1 MQPEEKTPQGAGPLA
16 PPPPETTSPPAPEEA
31 VAPAPESPAPPAAG
45 TDTPAEAP
53 APAAPP
59 VEAAEAPAGEA
70 PPAEAAEAPAGEAAP
85 AEAAEVPPEKK
96 KILPRKC
103 WLTVLLLVAAGI
115 TFTAFALALSGQG
128 EISWGGS
135 PLLFALNALPVLLVL
150 ALLWLATGQA
160 WISCLVTGTLAFL
173 VAGGNYFKVMF
184 RDDPLRWEDLSLI
197 REATQMSDQYQ
208 VELTPL
214 MIAWIVVIVAFV
226 LALFFLGRGK
236 PRLRWRLAA
245 LVGTAAVSVAVFLLV
260 CADDALYGLL
270 AGDHAGDQRQA
281 YAATGNL
288 YPFVHSAGSYLSR
301 ITAYDEGEAE
311 EILGQFQDETIPEEK
326 KVSLISIQMEAMAD
340 LSVYDID
347 GLSPSVYADFH
358 ALQAESYSGTLIT
371 DIFAGGTT
379 ETEWAVLTGGNQ
391 HGDFST
397 KTDSVAWYLKSQG
410 YTANGA
416 HPCREWFYDRKTV
429 NPNLGLDDYLFTD
442 NYYYQFIAPGEDVAY
457 DDVFFPD
464 LEERLTEYFQT
475 SNKPLFS
482 FNVTYQGHGPYE
494 DEVAYWGTDF
504 CTGDYEEGTRN
515 ILNNYF
521 YVVQN
526 SAGHMREFTEFL
538 DTLDEPVVLLLYG
551 DHKPWMGNHGSI
563 YEGLGIS
570 LDTATEEGFRN
581 YYSTWYMIWGN
592 QAAKDLLGQDFQGQ
606 GPDLSP
612 CFLMN
617 EVFELIGWQGSDYMQ
632 AQRQIAHALPVL
644 HTTGWAEEKGVLTP
658 TPSQEARQMMQ
669 TFQNLSTYDRTHAP

>member
-1 MQPEEKTPQGAGPLA
+1 MEPEEKTTQGAGPLA
-16 PPPPETTSPPAPEEA
+16 PPTPESSTPPAVGAPVPAPET
-31 VAPAPESPAPPAAG
+31 PIPPAEGA
-45 TDTPAEAP
+45 DTPAEAS
-53 APAAPP
+53 A
-59 VEAAEAPAGEA
+59 
-70 PPAEAAEAPAGEAAP
+70 
-85 AEAAEVPPEKK
+85 PEKK
-96 KILPRKC
+96 KILPRKL
-103 WLTVLLLVAAGI
+103 WLTVLLLLAAGI
-115 TFTAFALALSGQG
+115 TFTAFALALSGQ
-128 EISWGGS
+128 ENISWDGS

-160 WISCLVTGTLAFL
+160 WISCLATGTLTFL
-173 VAGGNYFKVMF
+173 LAGGNYFKVMF
-184 RDDPLRWEDLSLI
+184 RDDPLQWEDLFLL
-197 REATQMSDQYQ
+197 REAAQMSDQYQ
-208 VELTPL
+208 VVLTPL
-214 MIAWIVVIVAFV
+214 MIVWIVVIVAFV

-236 PRLRWRLAA
+236 PKLRWRLAA
-245 LVGTAAVSVAVFLLV
+245 LAGTAVVSVAAFFL
-260 CADDALYGLL
+260 AYTDDALYDLM
-270 AGDHAGDQRQA
+270 ADRYAGDQRQA
-281 YAATGNL
+281 YAATGVI
-288 YPFVHSAGSYLSR
+288 YPFVHSAGSYLSQ
-301 ITAYDEGEAE
+301 ITAYDEGEAKD
-311 EILGQFQDETIPEEK
+311 ILNQFQDATIPANK
-326 KVSLISIQMEAMAD
+326 KVNLISIQMEAMAD
-340 LSVYDID
+340 LSIYDID

-358 ALQAESYSGTLIT
+358 ALQKESYSGNLIT

-442 NYYYQFIAPGEDVAY
+442 NYYYQFIEPGADVAY

-464 LEERLTEYFQT
+464 LEKRLTEYFET

-504 CTGDYEEGTRN
+504 CTGDYDEATRN

-526 SAGHMREFTEFL
+526 SAGHLKEFTEFL

-592 QAAKDLLGQDFQGQ
+592 QAAKDLLDQDFRGQ

-617 EVFELIGWQGSDYMQ
+617 EVFELIGWEGSDYMQ
-632 AQRQIAHALPVL
+632 AQREIAHTLPVL
-644 HTTGWAEEKGVLTP
+644 HTTGWVEENGRLTP
-658 TPSQEARQMMQ
+658 TPSEKARQMMQ

>member
-1 MQPEEKTPQGAGPLA
+1 MEPEEKTTQGAGPLA
-16 PPPPETTSPPAPEEA
+16 PPPPETSTPPAGGASVPAPETP
-31 VAPAPESPAPPAAG
+31 VPPAEG
-45 TDTPAEAP
+45 TDTPAEAS
-53 APAAPP
+53 A
-59 VEAAEAPAGEA
+59 
-70 PPAEAAEAPAGEAAP
+70 
-85 AEAAEVPPEKK
+85 PEKK
-96 KILPRKC
+96 KILPRKL
-103 WLTVLLLVAAGI
+103 WLTILLLLAAGI
-115 TFTAFALALSGQG
+115 TFTAFALALSGQ
-128 EISWGGS
+128 ETIRWDGS

-160 WISCLVTGTLAFL
+160 WISCLATGTLTFL
-173 VAGGNYFKVMF
+173 LAGGNYFKVMF
-184 RDDPLRWEDLSLI
+184 RDDPLQWEDLFLL
-197 REATQMSDQYQ
+197 REAAQMSDQYQ
-208 VELTPL
+208 VVLTPL
-214 MIAWIVVIVAFV
+214 MIVWIVVIAAFA

-236 PRLRWRLAA
+236 PKLRWRLAA
-245 LVGTAAVSVAVFLLV
+245 LAGTAVVSVAAFFL
-260 CADDALYGLL
+260 AYTDDALYDLM
-270 AGDHAGDQRQA
+270 ADRYAGDQRQA
-281 YAATGNL
+281 YAATGVI
-288 YPFVHSAGSYLSR
+288 YPFVHSAGSYLSQL
-301 ITAYDEGEAE
+301 TAYDEGEAKD
-311 EILGQFQDETIPEEK
+311 ILNQFQDATIPANK
-326 KVSLISIQMEAMAD
+326 KVNLISIQMEAMAD
-340 LSVYDID
+340 LSLYDID

-358 ALQAESYSGTLIT
+358 ALQKESYSGNLIT

-442 NYYYQFIAPGEDVAY
+442 NYYYQFIEPGADVAY

-464 LEERLTEYFQT
+464 LEKRLTEYFET
-475 SNKPLFS
+475 SSKPLFS

-504 CTGDYEEGTRN
+504 CTGDYDEATRN

-526 SAGHMREFTEFL
+526 SAGHLKEFTEFL

-581 YYSTWYMIWGN
+581 YYSTWYMIWATRPPRTCWTRTSG
-592 QAAKDLLGQDFQGQ
+592 AR
-606 GPDLSP
+606 GPTCPPAS
-612 CFLMN
+612 
-617 EVFELIGWQGSDYMQ
+617 
-632 AQRQIAHALPVL
+632 
-644 HTTGWAEEKGVLTP
+644 
-658 TPSQEARQMMQ
+658 
-669 TFQNLSTYDRTHAP
+669 

>member
-1 MQPEEKTPQGAGPLA
+1 MEPEEKTPQGAGPLA
-16 PPPPETTSPPAPEEA
+16 PPAPESNNTPAPEEA
-31 VAPAPESPAPPAAG
+31 AAPVTESPAPPAEG
-45 TDTPAEAP
+45 GDTPAEA
-53 APAAPP
+53 A
-59 VEAAEAPAGEA
+59 V
-70 PPAEAAEAPAGEAAP
+70 
-85 AEAAEVPPEKK
+85 PEKK
-96 KILPRKC
+96 KILPRKS

-115 TFTAFALALSGQG
+115 TFTAFSLALSGQG
-128 EISWGGS
+128 DIRWGGS

-160 WISCLVTGTLAFL
+160 WIACLVTGTLAFL
-173 VAGGNYFKVMF
+173 ITGGNYFKVMF
-184 RDDPLRWEDLSLI
+184 RDDPLQWEDLSLI

-208 VELTPL
+208 VVLTPL
-214 MIAWIVVIVAFV
+214 MIAWIVVIAAFA
-226 LALFFLGRGK
+226 LALFLLGRGK
-236 PRLRWRLAA
+236 PRLRWRLVA
-245 LVGTAAVSVAVFLLV
+245 LVGTAAVSLAVFFLV
-260 CADDALYGLL
+260 YTDDALYDLL
-270 AGDHAGDQRQA
+270 ADRYAGDQRQA
-281 YAATGNL
+281 YAANGVI
-288 YPFVHSAGSYLSR
+288 YPFVHSAGSYLSQL
-301 ITAYDEGEAE
+301 TAYDEGEAK
-311 EILGQFQDETIPEEK
+311 EILSQFQDAVIPEDK

-340 LSVYDID
+340 LSLYDID

-358 ALQAESYSGTLIT
+358 ALQAESYSGNLIT

-416 HPCREWFYDRKTV
+416 HPCREWFYDRKSV

-442 NYYYQFIAPGEDVAY
+442 NYYYQFIEPGADVAY

-464 LEERLTEYFQT
+464 LEDRLTEYFAT
-475 SNKPLFS
+475 SDDPLFS

-504 CTGDYEEGTRN
+504 CTGDFSDSTRN

-526 SAGHMREFTEFL
+526 SAGHMKAFTEFL

-551 DHKPWMGNHGSI
+551 DHKPWMGNHGTI

-617 EVFELIGWQGSDYMQ
+617 EVFELIGWEGSDYMQ
-632 AQRQIAHALPVL
+632 AQRQIAHTLPVL
-644 HTTGWAEEKGVLTP
+644 HTTGWAEENGVLTP
-658 TPSQEARQMMQ
+658 TPSEKARQLMQ